1 MTLWFPLH
9 ESIRLEGVPTGAQN
23 SQRIDRRDAERQTA
37 TARAILERLHDQPGV
52 VLADEVGMGKTFVA
66 LAVAASITL
75 ADARRRPA
83 VVMVP
88 SSLSEKWPRDFS
100 YFVARCLEPEMAK
113 RMRCGSAKSGVELLK
128 LLDDPIER
136 RASIIFLTHG
146 AMHRGLTDGWV
157 KLAVIQRAFF
167 RRHHTQ
173 PIRKAFV
180 RCAGEV
186 LRMQQFDKHGAEF
199 WERLLDEPA
208 GRWLTILREYGIE
221 SEGGDD
227 PVPQAVIDVLRDFD
241 TQAVFDL
248 LQTLPQRETPTWK
261 SRVGDARRSLT
272 EQLKEV
278 WTRRL
283 GQLSFKL
290 PLLVMDEAHHLKN
303 DDTNLAKLFRTAAAE
318 SDADEISRGALAG
331 VFERM
336 LFLTATPF
344 QLGHHEL
351 CSVLERFDGIA
362 WKSSR
367 SPAKDREE
375 FQKQLHELRERL
387 DAAQRATL
395 NLEAVWGR
403 LHSDELVINGEV
415 SSSVDDWWESVRAE
429 GLLDGGRSLSPV
441 ASGVWS
447 SFQSASRN
455 MRDAQ
460 QVLRPFVVRHLRP
473 RVFNGHSRRER
484 LPGAAILSD
493 SNSVSDRGIEVSGPA
508 MMPFLLAARATTCE
522 PDKRPVFAEGLASS
536 YEAFLHTRHP
546 TEEEHQTGAVSVTD
560 GDDAELAANDG
571 ENSSVPSPRAAV
583 VRDSVAGSA
592 EWYLEQLERSLPLD
606 DLAASA
612 SHPKIAAT
620 AQRVVAAWRAG
631 EKVLVFCH
639 FKRTGR
645 TLRQVISGLL
655 HQEIERLAAEKIG
668 CPQHEASE
676 HLTRYSQLFRRSHGD
691 DSPSRRTVNE
701 EVEKLLEPF
710 DALHPHR
717 DLVLKV
723 CRRFIRTPSFLVR
736 YFALEHDR
744 LDEAAIEQAF
754 ADGGGSGLS
763 LRAVLEGF
771 FRFLTHQCEAVERE
785 RYLDVILRT
794 QTGTIHGD
802 EALTSF
808 SSDEAANSP
817 TERLLPNVRLVNGES
832 KPETRQRLM
841 LTFNSPFFPEVLIAS
856 SVMAEGVDL
865 HRFCRYVIHHDLCWN
880 PSTLEQRT
888 GRVDRIGAKVE
899 QCGQPIRLYLP
910 YLGETQDEK
919 QYRVV
924 MDRERWFSV
933 VMGENFR
940 TDARTTDR
948 LADRVP
954 LPESLARELAFRL
967 EAAAD
972 EASTTLTRS

>member
-1 MTLWFPLH
+1 MTLWCPLH
-9 ESIRLEGVPTGAQN
+9 ESIRLEGVQTGEQN
-23 SQRIDRRDAERQTA
+23 SQRIELVDAERQTA

-66 LAVAASITL
+66 LAVATSITL
-75 ADARRRPA
+75 ADARWRPA

-88 SSLSEKWPRDFS
+88 SSLSEKWPGDFS
-100 YFVARCLEPEMAK
+100 YFAKRCLDPETAK
-113 RMRCGSAKSGVELLK
+113 RVRCRSASSGVELLK
-128 LLDDPIER
+128 LLDDPVER

-157 KLAVIQRAFF
+157 KLAVIQRALF

-173 PIRKAFV
+173 PIRKALA
-180 RCAGEV
+180 RCAGEL
-186 LRMQQFDKHGAEF
+186 LRMQQFDNAGAEF
-199 WERLLDEPA
+199 WDTMLDAPA
-208 GRWLTILREYGIE
+208 ADWLTVQRNFGIALKDD
-221 SEGGDD
+221 DD
-227 PVPQAVIDVLRDFD
+227 PVPQAVVDVLYNSDNFD
-241 TQAVFDL
+241 TQAVYEML
-248 LQTLPQRETPTWK
+248 AKLPQRDTLTWK
-261 SRVGDARRSLT
+261 SRVAKARQELAV
-272 EQLKEV
+272 QLKEV
-278 WTRRL
+278 WKQCLARL
-283 GQLSFKL
+283 RFKL

-303 DDTNLAKLFRTAAAE
+303 ADTQLAKLFHTADAE
-318 SDADEISRGALAG
+318 NDANEVSRGALAG

-367 SPAKDREE
+367 GPASGREA
-375 FQKQLHELRERL
+375 FQNRMVELRERL

-395 NLEAVWGR
+395 NLEVAWGR
-403 LHSDELVINGEV
+403 LRPDDLVINGEV
-415 SSSVDDWWESVRAE
+415 ASSVDCWWDSVRNGDLQLPA
-429 GLLDGGRSLSPV
+429 
-441 ASGVWS
+441 ASSVRS
-447 SFQSASRN
+447 SFDVAARS
-455 MRDAQ
+455 MRAAEH
-460 QVLRPFVVRHLRP
+460 VLRPFAVRHLRP
-473 RVFNGHSRRER
+473 RMFKGHPRRER

-493 SNSVSDRGIEVSGPA
+493 SAGVGDRGIEVSGPA
-508 MMPFLLAARATTCE
+508 LVPFLLAARATTCE

-546 TEEEHQTGAVSVTD
+546 TEEEQKTGTVSVTD
-560 GDDAELAANDG
+560 GEDSELAVNDG
-571 ENSSVPSPRAAV
+571 ETSSVSAACV
-583 VRDSVAGSA
+583 AAARDAVAGSA
-592 EWYLEQLERSLPLD
+592 EWYLDQLERSLPLD

-612 SHPKIAAT
+612 SHPKIEAT
-620 AQRVVAAWRAG
+620 ANRVLAAWRAG

-655 HQEIERLAAEKIG
+655 HQEIERLAAEKVG
-668 CPQHEASE
+668 CPQHEAGE
-676 HLTRYSQLFRRSHGD
+676 RLARYSQLFRRSHGD
-691 DSPSRRTVNE
+691 DSPARRAVNA

-710 DALHPHR
+710 AELHTHR
-717 DLVLKV
+717 DSILKV

-736 YFALEHDR
+736 YFSLEHDW
-744 LDEAAIEQAF
+744 LDATAIEQAF
-754 ADGGGSGLS
+754 ANGGDSGLS

-771 FRFLTHQCEAVERE
+771 FRFLTHQCEEVERQ
-785 RYLDVILRT
+785 RYLEVILRT
-794 QTGTIHGD
+794 QTGAIHGD

-808 SSDEAANSP
+808 SPDEAASSP

-832 KPETRQRLM
+832 KQETRQRLM

-899 QCGQPIRLYLP
+899 QCGQPIQLYLP

-933 VMGENFR
+933 VMGESFR
-940 TDARTTDR
+940 TDARSTER

-954 LPESLARELAFRL
+954 LPAALARELAFRL
-967 EAAAD
+967 EAAEDREMSA
-972 EASTTLTRS
+972 TLMT

>member
-1 MTLWFPLH
+1 MTLWYSLH
-9 ESIRLEGVPTGAQN
+9 ESIRLEGVPAGEQN
-23 SQRIDRRDAERQTA
+23 SQRIDRLDAERQTA
-37 TARAILERLHDQPGV
+37 TARAILERLYDQPGV

-66 LAVAASITL
+66 LAVATSITL
-75 ADARRRPA
+75 ADTRRRPA

-100 YFVARCLEPEMAK
+100 YFAARCLDRETAK
-113 RMRCGSAKSGVELLK
+113 RVRCASAKSGIELLK
-128 LLDDPIER
+128 LLDDPIDR
-136 RASIIFLTHG
+136 RSSIIFLTHG

-157 KLAVIQRAFF
+157 KLAVIQRALF

-173 PIRKAFV
+173 PIRKSFV
-180 RCAGEV
+180 RCAGEL
-186 LRMQQFDKHGAEF
+186 LRMQQFDKHGADF

-208 GRWLTILREYGIE
+208 GRWLSVLREYGIE
-221 SEGGDD
+221 PEGGDD
-227 PVPQAVIDVLRDFD
+227 PVPQAVIDVLHDFD
-241 TQAVFDL
+241 TQAVFDV
-248 LQTLPQRETPTWK
+248 LQTIPQRDSSTWK
-261 SRVGDARRSLT
+261 LRVADARRNLT

-278 WTRRL
+278 WKQCL
-283 GQLSFKL
+283 VQLSFKL

-303 DDTNLAKLFRTAAAE
+303 DDTNLAKLFRTADAE
-318 SDADEISRGALAG
+318 SDADEVSRGALAG

-367 SPAKDREE
+367 APVSGRDAYQTR
-375 FQKQLHELRERL
+375 LVELRERL

-403 LHSDELVINGEV
+403 LSPDELVINGEV
-415 SSSVDDWWESVRAE
+415 ASNVDDWWESVRVE
-429 GLLDGGRSLSPV
+429 GLLEGGGSLSPV

-447 SFQSASRN
+447 SFQSSSKN
-455 MRDAQ
+455 MRAAEE
-460 QVLRPFVVRHLRP
+460 VLRPFVVRHLRP
-473 RVFNGHSRRER
+473 RVFNGHPRRER

-493 SNSVSDRGIEVSGPA
+493 ANSAGDRGIEVSGPA
-508 MMPFLLAARATTCE
+508 LMPFLLAARATTCE

-546 TEEEHQTGAVSVTD
+546 TEAEHTTGTDSVTD
-560 GDDAELAANDG
+560 GEDAELASNDG
-571 ENSSVPSPRAAV
+571 ENSSVSALRAAV
-583 VRDSVAGSA
+583 VRDSIAGTV
-592 EWYLEQLERSLPLD
+592 EWYLDQLERSLPLD

-612 SHPKIAAT
+612 SHPKIEAT

-655 HQEIERLAAEKIG
+655 HQEIERMAAEKIG
-668 CPQHEASE
+668 CPQHEAGE
-676 HLTRYSQLFRRSHGD
+676 HLKRYGLLFRRSDSG
-691 DSPSRRTVNE
+691 DSPARRVVNA

-710 DALHPHR
+710 AKLHPHR
-717 DLVLKV
+717 DLILKV

-736 YFALEHDR
+736 YFALDHDR
-744 LDEAAIEQAF
+744 LDAAAIEQAF
-754 ADGGGSGLS
+754 VGGGGSGLS

-771 FRFLTHQCEAVERE
+771 FRFLAHQCEDSERQ

-808 SSDEAANSP
+808 SSDEAATSP

-940 TDARTTDR
+940 TDARTTER

-954 LPESLARELAFRL
+954 LPDALARELAFRL
-967 EAAAD
+967 ETADD
-972 EASTTLTRS
+972 EASKTLMRT

>member
-1 MTLWFPLH
+1 MTLWSPLH
-9 ESIRLEGVPTGAQN
+9 ESIRLEGVPTGDQE
-23 SQRIDRRDAERQTA
+23 SKRIDQHDAERQTT

-66 LAVAASITL
+66 LAVATSITL
-75 ADARRRPA
+75 ADVRRRPV

-88 SSLSEKWPRDFS
+88 SSLSEKWPRDLS
-100 YFVARCLEPEMAK
+100 YFAARCLDPETAK
-113 RMRCGSAKSGVELLK
+113 RVRCRSASSGVELLK

-157 KLAVIQRAFF
+157 KLAVIQRALF

-173 PIRKAFV
+173 PIRKALA
-180 RCAGEV
+180 RCAGEL
-186 LRMQQFDKHGAEF
+186 LRMQQFDKFGPEF
-199 WERLLDEPA
+199 WGRLMDEPPTV
-208 GRWLTILREYGIE
+208 WLSILREFEINSAGD
-221 SEGGDD
+221 DD
-227 PVPQAVIDVLRDFD
+227 PVPQAVIDVLHDFD
-241 TQAVFDL
+241 TQPVYEVL
-248 LQTLPQRETPTWK
+248 LTIPHRDTPTWK
-261 SRVGDARRSLT
+261 LRVGDARRNLT

-278 WTRRL
+278 WKQCLAKLR
-283 GQLSFKL
+283 FKL

-303 DDTNLAKLFRTAAAE
+303 ADTNLAKLFRTADAE
-318 SDADEISRGALAG
+318 NDANEVSRGALAG

-362 WKSSR
+362 WKSIR
-367 SPAKDREE
+367 GPASGREAFQDRL
-375 FQKQLHELRERL
+375 FELREWL

-395 NLEAVWGR
+395 NLEVVWGR
-403 LHSDELVINGEV
+403 LRPGELVINGEV
-415 SSSVDDWWESVRAE
+415 ASSVDAWWATVRTE
-429 GLLDGGRSLSPV
+429 GMLDGGGSLLPV

-455 MRDAQ
+455 MRAAE

-473 RVFNGHSRRER
+473 RVFNGHPRRER

-493 SNSVSDRGIEVSGPA
+493 SAAAGDRGIEVSGPA
-508 MMPFLLAARATTCE
+508 LVPFLLAARATTCE

-546 TEEEHQTGAVSVTD
+546 TDEEQKSGMGFVTD
-560 GDDAELAANDG
+560 GEDAELAANDG
-571 ENSSVPSPRAAV
+571 ETSTVSVAA

-606 DLAASA
+606 DLAASG

-620 AQRVVAAWRAG
+620 AKRVLSAWRAG

-655 HQEIERLAAEKIG
+655 HEEIERLAAEKLA
-668 CPQHEASE
+668 CPQHEAGE
-676 HLTRYSQLFRRSHGD
+676 HLARYGQLFRRSHGD
-691 DSPSRRTVNE
+691 DSPARRAVNA
-701 EVEKLLEPF
+701 EVENLLEPF
-710 DALHPHR
+710 TKLHPHR
-717 DLVLKV
+717 DLILKV
-723 CRRFIRTPSFLVR
+723 CHRFIRTPSFLVR
-736 YFALEHDR
+736 YFALDHDR
-744 LDEAAIEQAF
+744 LNATAIEQAF
-754 ADGGGSGLS
+754 ADGGDSGLS
-763 LRAVLEGF
+763 LRAVLAGF
-771 FRFLTHQCEAVERE
+771 FRFLTHQCEDVERQ

-794 QTGTIHGD
+794 QTGAIHGD
-802 EALTSF
+802 EALVSF
-808 SSDEAANSP
+808 APDEAASSP

-832 KPETRQRLM
+832 KHETRQRLM

-880 PSTLEQRT
+880 PSMLEQRT

-933 VMGENFR
+933 VMGESFR
-940 TDARTTDR
+940 TDARTTER
-948 LADRVP
+948 LADRLP
-954 LPESLARELAFRL
+954 LPEALARELAFRL
-967 EAAAD
+967 EAVD
-972 EASTTLTRS
+972 GEASAAFNE